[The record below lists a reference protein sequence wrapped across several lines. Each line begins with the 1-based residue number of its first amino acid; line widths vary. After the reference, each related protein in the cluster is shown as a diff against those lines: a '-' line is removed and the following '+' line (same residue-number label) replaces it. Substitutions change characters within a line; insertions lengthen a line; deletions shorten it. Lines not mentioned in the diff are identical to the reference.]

1 MDKKPLKGKYLD
13 FTKQDITD
21 YLDIFKQLVSKG
33 RYTISRNANRQENID
48 FMMDYRINSYKAKEI
63 LINLQ
68 YDDFCYAAANYKP
81 GYEHERLYVFCKE
94 YELDYWGEVEYV
106 DIYIKTNITQ
116 IKDDDFAVVISFH
129 KRNEPITYLFRK

>member
-63 LINLQ
+63 MINLQ
-68 YDDFCYAAANYKP
+68 YDDFCYAVANYKP
-81 GYEHERLYVFCKE
+81 GYEHE
-94 YELDYWGEVEYV
+94 
-106 DIYIKTNITQ
+106 
-116 IKDDDFAVVISFH
+116 
-129 KRNEPITYLFRK
+129 